1 MPDILTIT
9 SDGTAFADR
18 LRDLLEDRGLP
29 VGSEDLDELG
39 LIPALVLAGA
49 SVTTDAHAHG
59 ENMHVVR
66 IGAHVSAEME
76 EAFYHTLDAILVGEE
91 PHEHDDHE
99 H

>member
-9 SDGTAFADR
+9 SDGPAFADR
-18 LRDLLEDRGLP
+18 LRELLEDRGLS
-29 VGSEDLDELG
+29 VGSEYLDELG

-66 IGAHVSAEME
+66 IGAHVAPELE
-76 EAFYHTLDAILVGEE
+76 EAFYHTLDAILVGED
-91 PHEHDDHE
+91 PHEHEDHE